1 MSRRVDRING
11 VLRQEISQLLSR
23 QIKDPRLRGVV
34 SITHVVTSSDLRTA
48 LVYLS
53 VMGNQ
58 ETKQLALEGIQSAA
72 TFLRRELRDRL
83 TLRHTP
89 FLKFLLDE
97 SMEQADQVLNLM
109 DRIQEDPHEPDP
121 ADGLDGHET
130 PSAFQSGGG

>member
-34 SITHVVTSSDLRTA
+34 SITQVVTASDLRTA
-48 LVYLS
+48 QVYLS

-58 ETKQLALEGIQSAA
+58 ETKRLALEGIQSAA

-97 SMEQADQVLNLM
+97 SLQQADQVLNLM
-109 DRIQEDPHEPDP
+109 DRIREDPDESGPTD
-121 ADGLDGHET
+121 E
-130 PSAFQSGGG
+130 SGGLQTPLSFPPGGG

>member
-121 ADGLDGHET
+121 ADGLGGHET